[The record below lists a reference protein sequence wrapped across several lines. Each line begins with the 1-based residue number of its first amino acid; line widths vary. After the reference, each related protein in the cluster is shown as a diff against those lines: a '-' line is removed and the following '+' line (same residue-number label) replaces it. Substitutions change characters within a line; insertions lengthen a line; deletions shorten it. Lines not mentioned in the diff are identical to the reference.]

1 MKPVKW
7 VEAASVAIGVQKLEK
22 MREDDMGSGFLG
34 LRLGFSWGRRGGER
48 GFL

>member
-7 VEAASVAIGVQKLEK
+7 VGAAREAIGVQKLEK
-22 MREDDMGSGFLG
+22 MREDDMGRVFLG
-34 LRLGFSWGRRGGER
+34 LRLGFSWGRRGKEK